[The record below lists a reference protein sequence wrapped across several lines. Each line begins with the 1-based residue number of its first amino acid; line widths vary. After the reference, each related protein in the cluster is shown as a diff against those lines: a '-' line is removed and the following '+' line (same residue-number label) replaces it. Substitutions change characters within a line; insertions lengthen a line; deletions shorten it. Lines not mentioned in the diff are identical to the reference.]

1 MWADTENLMFTL
13 KGKQT
18 SIARGSLH
26 FNLWTRTCEVYKA

>member
-1 MWADTENLMFTL
+1 MGARTENLMSTL

-26 FNLWTRTCEVYKA
+26 FNLWTRAYEVYKA